1 MRVFFLLVSAT
12 LTLGNPIRAEVAPV
26 VISGSSN
33 ETWVGQRTPFY
44 IELRAP
50 GSFSGSAAFDLP
62 QIPGAMVMKIGE
74 PVVGSANLEGESWFT
89 QRHEFALFSQR
100 AGLLEIPPFS
110 VRFSRREGFT
120 GDATDLQEQTTAIS
134 FKIKRPPG
142 TESIGFLITTESLDI
157 TETWDPAPGTE
168 PLKAKVGA
176 VFKRSIR
183 QRSPQIPGM
192 ALAPVPSTEPDGIRI
207 YPGNVATN
215 DKLARG
221 AFLGERNET
230 ITYLLQKP
238 GTLKIPPLTYAWW
251 NPKTER
257 LESKTLPGVSFD
269 VAAPPAAAP
278 DKPANTRTRMWPW
291 LLALVLIGLL
301 IWQKNFLL
309 GIIKQ
314 LWQTVNPPSKQAAR
328 KLLRACRQNNHTVAN
343 TASIN
348 WRKTQ
353 DSSFQAGTEL
363 SIALIELQR
372 HIFGPSSEA
381 SWNGK
386 ELARAF
392 SEHLS
397 TAQSRPCRKLKSPL
411 PSLNPQR

>member
-1 MRVFFLLVSAT
+1 MRALFHILSACMA
-12 LTLGNPIRAEVAPV
+12 LIYPVMAEVSPV
-26 VISGSSN
+26 AISTQSN

-44 IELRAP
+44 IELRAR
-50 GSFSGSAAFDLP
+50 GSFAGSAVFDLP

-74 PVVGSANLEGESWFT
+74 PVVGSTELEGESWFT

-100 AGLLEIPPFS
+100 AGPLEIPPFT

-157 TETWDPAPGTE
+157 TETWEPAPGTQ

-176 VFKRSIR
+176 VFKRTIR

-230 ITYLLQKP
+230 ITYLLQQP
-238 GTLKIPPLTYAWW
+238 GILEIPPLTYAWW
-251 NPKTER
+251 NPKTET
-257 LESKTLPGVSFD
+257 LESKTLPAVSFD
-269 VAAPPAAAP
+269 VAPPPAAAP
-278 DKPANTRTRMWPW
+278 DQAEITRTRIWPW
-291 LLALVLIGLL
+291 LLPVVLIGLL

-309 GIIKQ
+309 GVIKQ
-314 LWQTVNPPSKQAAR
+314 LWQWLNPPSKQAAR
-328 KLLRACRQNNHTVAN
+328 KLLRACRQNNHTAAN
-343 TASIN
+343 SAWLS
-348 WRKTQ
+348 WHKTQ
-353 DSSFQAGTEL
+353 ASDLQKNPDLNAAIMEM
-363 SIALIELQR
+363 QR
-372 HIFGPSSEA
+372 HVFGPSTDGA
-381 SWNGK
+381 WHGK
-386 ELARAF
+386 DLAYAF
-392 SEHLS
+392 RSHLS
-397 TAQSRPCRKLKSPL
+397 TSKQRQLRGTPSTL
-411 PSLNPQR
+411 PSLNP

>member
-1 MRVFFLLVSAT
+1 MRRLFHILSACMA
-12 LTLGNPIRAEVAPV
+12 LIYPVMAEVSPV
-26 VISGSSN
+26 VISTQSN

-44 IELRAP
+44 IELRAR
-50 GSFSGSAAFDLP
+50 GSFAGSAVFDLP

-192 ALAPVPSTEPDGIRI
+192 ALAPVTSTEPDGIRI

-230 ITYLLQKP
+230 ITYLLQQP
-238 GTLKIPPLTYAWW
+238 GILEIPPLTYAWW

-257 LESKTLPGVSFD
+257 LESKTLPAVSFD
-269 VAAPPAAAP
+269 VAPPPAAAP
-278 DKPANTRTRMWPW
+278 DQAVSTRTRVWPW
-291 LLALVLIGLL
+291 LLPVVLIGLL

-309 GIIKQ
+309 GVIKQ
-314 LWQTVNPPSKQAAR
+314 LWQWLNPPSKQAAR
-328 KLLRACRQNNHTVAN
+328 KLLRACRQNNHTAAN
-343 TASIN
+343 SAWLS
-348 WRKTQ
+348 WRKIQ
-353 DSSFQAGTEL
+353 DSGFQPGLDL
-363 SIALIELQR
+363 SIAILELQR
-372 HIFGPSSEA
+372 HVFGPASES

-392 SEHLS
+392 ITKLS
-397 TAQSRPCRKLKSPL
+397 TQKLAHPRKSGSTL
-411 PSLNPQR
+411 PSLNP